1 LGKNYDF
8 EKQFERDKW
17 KLEQCHNNDVKLVYF
32 ANKNEIPKYYIG
44 EIFTDKD
51 ELMEYIKYLYKNNE

>member
-1 LGKNYDF
+1 MRGSDSPLF
-8 EKQFERDKW
+8 F
-17 KLEQCHNNDVKLVYF
+17 VF
-32 ANKNEIPKYYIG
+32 KYYIG